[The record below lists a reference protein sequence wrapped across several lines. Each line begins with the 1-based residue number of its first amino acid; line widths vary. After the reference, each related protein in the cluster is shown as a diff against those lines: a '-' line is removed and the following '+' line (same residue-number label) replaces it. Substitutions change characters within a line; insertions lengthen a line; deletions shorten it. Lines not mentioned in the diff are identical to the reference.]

1 MQKND
6 RVLVDGFVGAPTET
20 MTEKMSTLK
29 KMRDEV
35 YVKIILGE
43 SDISEFDKFVEDF
56 NNLGGSDITKEVAE
70 WKASLN

>member
-1 MQKND
+1 
-6 RVLVDGFVGAPTET
+6 
-20 MTEKMSTLK
+20 MSTLK